1 MCGEIEDEIEN
12 EDEDESEAV
21 LEIAPVLL
29 AHIVLCITNAT
40 LRSMPSDLTPAQFDS
55 PTEATYRSIVE
66 HAIEGIFQTT
76 PEGRY
81 LLANPALARIYGYA
95 NVEELRQSVSEIAR
109 QLYVQADRRSEFI
122 RLMNEQDAVW
132 AFESQIYRK
141 DGSVIWIS
149 ENVRVIRDAA
159 GEVAYYEGTVSDITE
174 SKRAQEEMR
183 RARLAAEEAS
193 RSKSQFVAN
202 MSHELRTPL
211 NAIIGYSEL
220 MREEAEEM
228 DLPSF
233 VKDLLKIEGAGKHL
247 LELINS
253 VLDIAKIE
261 AGKMD
266 VHAERFEVAA
276 MVKEVTA
283 TIAPVV
289 EKNGNHFEVS
299 VAPDV
304 GVMQSDLTK
313 LRQSLFNLLGN
324 AGKFTKEGIIS
335 LKVTREAVQDREFVL
350 FRVSDTG
357 VGMTREQ
364 SEKLFKAFTQADA
377 STTRKF
383 GGTGL
388 GLAITREFSRLLG
401 GETTVESALGRG
413 STFTL
418 RLPADLASAPAPDAD
433 VAVVEA
439 DITDLSKVLQQPLV
453 LLIDD
458 DATVH
463 ELVRRFLQ
471 KEGFRTVCAQ
481 SGVEGIE
488 LAKKLQPSVIVLDVM
503 MPTMDGWSV
512 LTRLKGDPSVSDIPV
527 VMLTMVDNKEMGF
540 SLGVDDYM
548 LKPIERG
555 NFVSVLR
562 KYCSLNLPPTVLVV
576 EDDPTTRD
584 LLRSSL
590 EREEFAVVEACDGV
604 AGLEMLA
611 SIRPALILLDLMM
624 PKLDG
629 FEFARHVR
637 SHPEWRDIP
646 IVVMTAKNIT
656 SDDRHRLDGLV
667 SRILQKGAYG
677 REELLAEVSSRIL
690 RATKPAEAVRAAA

>member
-1 MCGEIEDEIEN
+1 MMDSGTSI
-12 EDEDESEAV
+12 AV
-21 LEIAPVLL
+21 AE
-29 AHIVLCITNAT
+29 T
-40 LRSMPSDLTPAQFDS
+40 PS
-55 PTEATYRSIVE
+55 EATYRSIVE

-76 PEGRY
+76 PNGRY
-81 LLANPALARIYGYA
+81 LLANPALARIYGYGS
-95 NVEELRQSVSEIAR
+95 VGELRQSVSEIAR
-109 QLYVQADRRSEFI
+109 QLYVEPDRRTEFI
-122 RLMNEQDAVW
+122 RLMNASDAVW
-132 AFESQIYRK
+132 GFESQIFRK

-149 ENVRVIRDAA
+149 ENVRVIRDDA

-174 SKRAQEEMR
+174 SKRAQEEMK

-220 MREEAEEM
+220 MREEADEM
-228 DLPSF
+228 GLPSF

-266 VHAERFEVAA
+266 VYAETFDVGT
-276 MVKEVTA
+276 MVREVTA

-299 VAPDV
+299 MSGDL
-304 GVMQSDLTK
+304 GTMQSDLTK

-324 AGKFTKEGIIS
+324 AGKFTKEGRVS
-335 LKVTREAVQDREFVL
+335 LQVTKETVDGREFML

-401 GETTVESALGRG
+401 GETTVESSIGRG
-413 STFTL
+413 SSFTL
-418 RLPADLASAPAPDAD
+418 RLPVTFTNSPREESGAPACVTSSAELTEL
-433 VAVVEA
+433 A
-439 DITDLSKVLQQPLV
+439 LLQQPLV

-458 DATVH
+458 DPTVH

-481 SGVEGIE
+481 SGAEGIE

-512 LTRLKGDPSVSDIPV
+512 LTRLKGDRAVSEIPV

-555 NFVSVLR
+555 NFVSILR
-562 KYCSLNLPPTVLVV
+562 KYCSLNAPPTILVV
-576 EDDPTTRD
+576 EDDATTRD
-584 LLRSSL
+584 LLRTSL
-590 EREEFAVVEACDGV
+590 EREDFIVVEACDGV
-604 AGLEMLA
+604 AGLETLA

-637 SHPEWRDIP
+637 AHPEWKDLP

-656 SDDRHRLDGLV
+656 ADDRFRLDGQV
-667 SRILQKGAYG
+667 NRILQKGACG
-677 REELLAEVSSRIL
+677 REELLAEISSRIA
-690 RATKPAEAVRAAA
+690 RATKPAEPTLAAA

>member
-1 MCGEIEDEIEN
+1 M
-12 EDEDESEAV
+12 
-21 LEIAPVLL
+21 P
-29 AHIVLCITNAT
+29 TAT
-40 LRSMPSDLTPAQFDS
+40 SSSHFET

-76 PEGRY
+76 PDGRY
-81 LLANPALARIYGYA
+81 LLANPALARIYGYG

-109 QLYVQADRRSEFI
+109 QLYVQTDRRAEFI

-149 ENVRVIRDAA
+149 ENVRVIRDEA

-183 RARLAAEEAS
+183 RARTAAEDAS

-228 DLPSF
+228 ELPSF

-276 MVKEVTA
+276 MVREVTA

-299 VAPDV
+299 VAPEV

-324 AGKFTKEGIIS
+324 AGKFTKEGIVS
-335 LKVTREAVQDREFVL
+335 LKVTREIVQDRDFIL

-364 SEKLFKAFTQADA
+364 SDKLFKAFTQADS

-401 GETTVESALGRG
+401 GETTVESSLGRG

-418 RLPADLASAPAPDAD
+418 KLPADLASSPAAG
-433 VAVVEA
+433 VEVHAVEPEV
-439 DITDLSKVLQQPLV
+439 IDLAKLLQQPLV

-458 DATVH
+458 DSTVH

-481 SGVEGIE
+481 SGAEGIE

-562 KYCSLNLPPTVLVV
+562 KYCSVNLPPTVLVV

-590 EREEFAVVEACDGV
+590 EREDFSVIEACDGV
-604 AGLEMLA
+604 AGLEILA
-611 SIRPALILLDLMM
+611 SIRPAMILLDLMM

-637 SHPEWRDIP
+637 NHPEWRDIP

-656 SDDRHRLDGLV
+656 TEDRHRLDGLV

-690 RATKPAEAVRAAA
+690 RATKPVQAAA